1 MNNLKIM
8 SGWGLYPKT
17 ESYFY
22 EIKDYDENLNNL
34 VNDFIP
40 RGNGR
45 SYGDSSLSKNI
56 LSTLNLKK

>member
-45 SYGDSSLSKNI
+45 SYGIHLLVKI
-56 LSTLNLKK
+56 L